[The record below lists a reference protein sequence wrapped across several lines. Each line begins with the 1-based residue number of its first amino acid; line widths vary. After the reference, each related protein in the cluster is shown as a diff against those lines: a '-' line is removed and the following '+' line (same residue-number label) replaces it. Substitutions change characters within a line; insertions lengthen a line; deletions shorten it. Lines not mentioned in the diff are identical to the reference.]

1 MTSADLKKARPT
13 RRLALLVAGF
23 LGAWASTNL
32 AGIAAASPATDMMTQ
47 RIAAIGAGDVAGLA
61 AAYAPQATLQW
72 VGGPLDGIYGDAG
85 AINTVWSKFAKA
97 QGIDGQHK
105 LQTRIVN
112 LSEAG
117 NPQGSTVAADMVL
130 TGAKPLKVHYVTV
143 WRNNKLV
150 DEIWQINPQASY

>member
-1 MTSADLKKARPT
+1 MTSADLKKARRA

-23 LGAWASTNL
+23 LGAWASTDL
-32 AGIAAASPATDMMTQ
+32 AGIAAASPATDMMAR
-47 RIAAIGAGDVAGLA
+47 RIAAGDVGSLT
-61 AAYAPQATLQW
+61 AAYGSQATLQW
-72 VGGPLDGIYGDAG
+72 IGGPLDGVYGDAA

-97 QGIDGQHK
+97 QGLDGEHK
-105 LQTRIVN
+105 LETRIVN

-143 WRNNKLV
+143 WRNSKLV
-150 DEIWQINPQASY
+150 DEIWQIDPQASY

>member
-1 MTSADLKKARPT
+1 MTSADLKKARRA

-23 LGAWASTNL
+23 LGAWASTDL
-32 AGIAAASPATDMMTQ
+32 AGIAAASPATDMMAR
-47 RIAAIGAGDVAGLA
+47 RIAAIAAGDVGSLT
-61 AAYAPQATLQW
+61 AAYGSQATLQW
-72 VGGPLDGIYGDAG
+72 IGGPLDGVYGDAA

-97 QGIDGQHK
+97 QGLDGEHK
-105 LQTRIVN
+105 LETRIVN

-143 WRNNKLV
+143 WRNSKLV
-150 DEIWQINPQASY
+150 DEIWQIDPQASY